1 MPIFKWEGKTL
12 KGQIKKGEFDGA
24 DEAAVRVQLRQ
35 QNIIPTKIVSKGKEI
50 KFSLPFGKK
59 VKQRSI
65 AIFTRQLATMIDAGL
80 PLVQSLEILSAQQDH
95 KLFKNIIREIRE
107 DVEGG
112 STFAG
117 ALKKHPATFDDLY
130 TNLVVAGEE
139 GGILDNILTR
149 LANYIEKAEA
159 LKKKVKSALVYPS
172 TIVGVA
178 VIVVAIL
185 MIFVI
190 PVFEQMFSSA
200 GQTLPLPTLI
210 VITTSKIIKKYVV
223 VIVPVFIFLG
233 FLLRKYHQTENGKAL
248 IDRLLLKLPVFGPLF
263 QKIAVARFSRTLGTL
278 VSSGVPIL
286 DGLTIVSKT
295 SGNRTIETAILN
307 ARASIREG
315 ETIAEPLGRSGM
327 FPPMVI
333 QMISVGESTG
343 ALDSML
349 SKIADFYEEEVD
361 VAVANLTSLLEP
373 FLMVFLGVVIGGVV
387 ISMYLPIFNMAS
399 EVGSLFSLRVHIPSR
414 SPCLPQPSTGSH
426 PVCEAGSQE
435 TFWIG

>member
-1 MPIFKWEGKTL
+1 MPTYKWEGKTG
-12 KGQIKKGEFDGA
+12 KGAVKKGEMEA
-24 DEAAVRVQLRQ
+24 PSEAAIRIHLRQ
-35 QNIIPTKIVSKGKEI
+35 QNIIPTKIASKGKQI
-50 KFSLPFGKK
+50 SISLPWKKK

-80 PLVQSLEILSAQQDH
+80 PLVQSLEILSSQQES
-95 KLFKNIIREIRE
+95 KVFKNIIREIRE

-117 ALKKHPATFDDLY
+117 ALKKHPLTFNELY

-149 LANYIEKAEA
+149 LAAYIEKSEA
-159 LKKKVKSALVYPS
+159 LKKKVKSALIYPA

-178 VIVVAIL
+178 VIVVGIL
-185 MIFVI
+185 MVFVI
-190 PVFEQMFSSA
+190 PVFETMFKQG
-200 GQTLPLPTLI
+200 GQSLPLPTLI
-210 VITTSKIIKKYVV
+210 VLTLSKLIKRYVV
-223 VIVPVFIFLG
+223 ILIPAFI
-233 FLLRKYHQTENGKAL
+233 LLIFVGRKYYQTQNGRA
-248 IDRLLLKLPVFGPLF
+248 IVDRLLLKLPVFGQLF
-263 QKIAVARFSRTLGTL
+263 KKIAVARFSRTLGTL

-286 DGLTIVSKT
+286 DGLSIVSRT
-295 SGNRTIETAILN
+295 SGNRTIETAILS

-315 ETIAEPLGRSGM
+315 ETIAEPLGRSGI

-349 SKIADFYEEEVD
+349 SKIADFYEDEVD
-361 VAVANLTSLLEP
+361 ISVSNLTSLLEP
-373 FLMVFLGVVIGGVV
+373 FLMIFLGVVIGGVV

-399 EVGSLFSLRVHIPSR
+399 
-414 SPCLPQPSTGSH
+414 
-426 PVCEAGSQE
+426 A
-435 TFWIG
+435 IG

>member
-1 MPIFKWEGKTL
+1 MPIFKWEGKAL
-12 KGQIKKGEFDGA
+12 KGQIKKGEFEA
-24 DEAAVRVQLRQ
+24 PDEAAVRIYLRQ

-50 KFSLPFGKK
+50 KFALPFKQK

-80 PLVQSLEILSAQQDH
+80 PLVQSLEILSSQQDQ

-112 STFAG
+112 STFAA
-117 ALKKHPATFDDLY
+117 ALKKHPGTFDDLY

-139 GGILDNILTR
+139 GGILDTILLR
-149 LANYIEKAEA
+149 LAGYIEKAEA

-172 TIVGVA
+172 AIVSVA
-178 VIVVAIL
+178 VIVVMIL

-190 PVFEQMFSSA
+190 PVFETMFSSA

-210 VITTSKIIKKYVV
+210 VLTMSKLIKKYVV
-223 VIVPVFIFLG
+223 IIIPLCILIF
-233 FLLRKYHQTENGKAL
+233 FLLRKYHQTENGKAV
-248 IDRLLLKLPVFGPLF
+248 IDSLLLKMPVFGPLF
-263 QKIAVARFSRTLGTL
+263 KKIAVARFSRTLGTL

-295 SGNRTIETAILN
+295 SGNKTIETAILN

-315 ETIAEPLGRSGM
+315 ETIADPLGRSAI

-361 VAVANLTSLLEP
+361 VAVGNLTSLLEP
-373 FLMVFLGVVIGGVV
+373 LLMVFLGVVIGGVV
-387 ISMYLPIFNMAS
+387 ISMYLPIFQMAS
-399 EVGSLFSLRVHIPSR
+399 AVG
-414 SPCLPQPSTGSH
+414 
-426 PVCEAGSQE
+426 
-435 TFWIG
+435 

>member
-1 MPIFKWEGKTL
+1 MPIYKWEGKTL
-12 KGQIKKGEFDGA
+12 KGIIKKGEM
-24 DEAAVRVQLRQ
+24 EAPNEGQIRIHLRQ
-35 QNIIPTKIVSKGKEI
+35 QNIIPTKISAKGKQI
-50 KFSLPFGKK
+50 QISLPLGKK

-80 PLVQSLEILSAQQDH
+80 PLVQSLEILSSQQDH
-95 KLFKNIIREIRE
+95 KVFKNILRQIRE

-117 ALKKHPATFDDLY
+117 ALKKHPGTFNDLY

-172 TIVGVA
+172 VIVGVA
-178 VIVVAIL
+178 VIVVMIL

-190 PVFEQMFSSA
+190 PVFETMFKSA
-200 GQTLPLPTLI
+200 GQQLPLPTLI
-210 VITTSKIIKKYVV
+210 VVAISKFFRKYVFI
-223 VIVPVFIFLG
+223 VIPALI
-233 FLLRKYHQTENGKAL
+233 LLFYLFRRYHRTENGKAVL
-248 IDRLLLKLPVFGPLF
+248 DALLLKLPVFGELF
-263 QKIAVARFSRTLGTL
+263 RKIAVARFSRTLGTL

-286 DGLTIVSKT
+286 DGLNIVSKT
-295 SGNRTIETAILN
+295 AGNKKIETAILS

-315 ETIAEPLGRSGM
+315 ETIAEPLNRSNI

-349 SKIADFYEEEVD
+349 SKIAEFYEDEVD
-361 VAVANLTSLLEP
+361 VAVGNLTSMLEP
-373 FLMVFLGVVIGGVV
+373 FLMIFLGVVIGGVV
-387 ISMYLPIFNMAS
+387 IAMYLPIFNMAS
-399 EVGSLFSLRVHIPSR
+399 AVG
-414 SPCLPQPSTGSH
+414 
-426 PVCEAGSQE
+426 
-435 TFWIG
+435 

>member
-1 MPIFKWEGKTL
+1 MPMFKWEGKTL
-12 KGQIKKGEFDGA
+12 RGQIKKGELDGA
-24 DEAAVRVQLRQ
+24 DEAAIRVALRQ
-35 QNIIPTKIVSKGKEI
+35 QNIIPTKIVAKGKEI
-50 KFSLPFGKK
+50 KFSLPFGGK

-80 PLVQSLEILSAQQDH
+80 PLVQSLEILSSQQEH
-95 KLFKNIIREIRE
+95 KLFKDIIREIRE

-190 PVFEQMFSSA
+190 PVFEQMFGAA

-210 VITTSKIIKKYVV
+210 TITISKMMKKYI
-223 VIVPVFIFLG
+223 VIILPVFILLG
-233 FLLRKYHQTENGKAL
+233 YSLKKYHQTDNGKAVM
-248 IDRLLLKLPVFGPLF
+248 DRLLLKLPVFGPLF

-295 SGNRTIETAILN
+295 SGNRAVETAIIT
-307 ARASIREG
+307 ARTSIREG

-361 VAVANLTSLLEP
+361 VAVGNLTSLLEP

-387 ISMYLPIFNMAS
+387 ISMYLPIFQMANA
-399 EVGSLFSLRVHIPSR
+399 VG
-414 SPCLPQPSTGSH
+414 
-426 PVCEAGSQE
+426 
-435 TFWIG
+435 

>member
-1 MPIFKWEGKTL
+1 MPIYKWEGKTL
-12 KGQIKKGEFDGA
+12 KGAIKKGETEA
-24 DEAAVRVQLRQ
+24 PDEAAIRIHLRQ
-35 QNIIPTKIVSKGKEI
+35 QNIIPTKIASKGKEI
-50 KFSLPFGKK
+50 KISLPFGQK

-80 PLVQSLEILSAQQDH
+80 PLVQSLEILSSQQES
-95 KLFKNIIREIRE
+95 KVFKNIIREIRE

-117 ALKKHPATFDDLY
+117 ALKKHPSTFNELY

-149 LANYIEKAEA
+149 LANYIEKSEA
-159 LKKKVKSALVYPS
+159 LKKKVKSALVYPA

-178 VIVVAIL
+178 VIVVMIL

-190 PVFEQMFSSA
+190 PVFETMFKSA
-200 GQTLPLPTLI
+200 GQSLPLPTLI
-210 VITTSKIIKKYVV
+210 VLTISKLIKKYV
-223 VIVPVFIFLG
+223 IIFIPALILLIY
-233 FLLRKYHQTENGKAL
+233 LLRKYYQTENGKAV
-248 IDRLLLKLPVFGPLF
+248 IDRLLLKLPVFGPLLK
-263 QKIAVARFSRTLGTL
+263 KIAVARFSRTLGTL

-286 DGLTIVSKT
+286 DGLSIVSRT

-315 ETIAEPLGRSGM
+315 ETIAEPLNRSSI

-361 VAVANLTSLLEP
+361 IAVANLTSLLEP
-373 FLMVFLGVVIGGVV
+373 FLMIFLGIVIGGVV

-399 EVGSLFSLRVHIPSR
+399 
-414 SPCLPQPSTGSH
+414 
-426 PVCEAGSQE
+426 A
-435 TFWIG
+435 IG

>member
-12 KGQIKKGEFDGA
+12 KGQIKKGDFEA
-24 DEAAVRVQLRQ
+24 PDEAAVRIFLRQ
-35 QNIIPTKIVSKGKEI
+35 QNIIPTKIVSKGTEI
-50 KFSLPFGKK
+50 KFSLPFGNK

-80 PLVQSLEILSAQQDH
+80 PLVQSLEILSSQQDH

-117 ALKKHPATFDDLY
+117 ALKKHPATFDELY

-210 VITTSKIIKKYVV
+210 VLTMSKIIKKYV
-223 VIVPVFIFLG
+223 IIIIPIFIFLG
-233 FLLRKYHQTENGKAL
+233 FLLKKYYQTENGKAL

-263 QKIAVARFSRTLGTL
+263 QKISVARFSRTLGTL

-295 SGNRTIETAILN
+295 SGNRAVETAILN

-361 VAVANLTSLLEP
+361 VAVGNLTSLLEP
-373 FLMVFLGVVIGGVV
+373 LLMVFLGVVIGGVV
-387 ISMYLPIFNMAS
+387 ISMYLPIFQMAS
-399 EVGSLFSLRVHIPSR
+399 AVG
-414 SPCLPQPSTGSH
+414 
-426 PVCEAGSQE
+426 
-435 TFWIG
+435 

>member
-1 MPIFKWEGKTL
+1 MEAPN
-12 KGQIKKGEFDGA
+12 
-24 DEAAVRVQLRQ
+24 EAAIRIHLRQ
-35 QNIIPTKIVSKGKEI
+35 QNIVPTKVASKGKEI
-50 KFSLPFGKK
+50 RISLPFGKK

-65 AIFTRQLATMIDAGL
+65 AVFTRQLATMIDAGL
-80 PLVQSLEILSAQQDH
+80 PLVQSLEILSAQQDS
-95 KLFKNIIREIRE
+95 KVFKNILREIRE

-117 ALKKHPATFDDLY
+117 ALKKHPGTFNDLY

-149 LANYIEKAEA
+149 LANYIEKSEA
-159 LKKKVKSALVYPS
+159 LKKKVKSALVYPA

-178 VIVVAIL
+178 VIVVMIL

-190 PVFEQMFSSA
+190 PVFETMFKSA
-200 GQTLPLPTLI
+200 GQSLPLPTLI
-210 VITTSKIIKKYVV
+210 VLTISKLIKKYV
-223 VIVPVFIFLG
+223 IIFIPALILLFYLG
-233 FLLRKYHQTENGKAL
+233 RKYYQTQTGRAI
-248 IDRLLLKLPVFGPLF
+248 IDRLLLKLPVFGLLF
-263 QKIAVARFSRTLGTL
+263 RKIAVARFSRTLGTL

-286 DGLTIVSKT
+286 DGLSIVSRT

-307 ARASIREG
+307 ARSSIREG
-315 ETIAEPLGRSGM
+315 ETIAEPLGRSGI

-361 VAVANLTSLLEP
+361 IAVANLTSLLEP
-373 FLMVFLGVVIGGVV
+373 FLMMFLGVVIGGVV
-387 ISMYLPIFNMAS
+387 IAMYLPIFQMAS
-399 EVGSLFSLRVHIPSR
+399 AVG
-414 SPCLPQPSTGSH
+414 G
-426 PVCEAGSQE
+426 
-435 TFWIG
+435 

>member
-1 MPIFKWEGKTL
+1 MPIYKWEGKTL
-12 KGQIKKGEFDGA
+12 KGTTKKGEMEGPN
-24 DEAAVRVQLRQ
+24 EGAVRISLRQ
-35 QNIIPTKIVSKGKEI
+35 QSIIPTKIVSKGTQI
-50 KFSLPFGKK
+50 KLSFSLGKK

-80 PLVQSLEILSAQQDH
+80 PLVQSLEILSSQQEN
-95 KLFKNIIREIRE
+95 KAFKGILREIRE

-117 ALKKHPATFDDLY
+117 ALKKHPATFNDLY

-149 LANYIEKAEA
+149 LANYIEKSEA
-159 LKKKVKSALVYPS
+159 LKKKVKSAMVYPS
-172 TIVGVA
+172 VIVSVA
-178 VIVVAIL
+178 VIVVIIL

-190 PVFEQMFSSA
+190 PVFEQMFKSA

-210 VITTSKIIKKYVV
+210 VMTLSKVIRKYALIIVPAFILLIYFLKKY
-223 VIVPVFIFLG
+223 
-233 FLLRKYHQTENGKAL
+233 HHTENGRTV
-248 IDRLLLKLPVFGPLF
+248 IDRLLLKLPVFGQLF
-263 QKIAVARFSRTLGTL
+263 KKISVARFSRTLGTL

-286 DGLTIVSKT
+286 EGLNIVSKT
-295 SGNRTIETAILN
+295 SGNKTIETAILN

-315 ETIAEPLGRSGM
+315 ETIAEPLNRAAI

-349 SKIADFYEEEVD
+349 AKIADFYEDEVD
-361 VAVANLTSLLEP
+361 IAVSNMTSLLEP
-373 FLMVFLGVVIGGVV
+373 FLMIFLGVVIGGVV
-387 ISMYLPIFNMAS
+387 IAMYLPIFQMANA
-399 EVGSLFSLRVHIPSR
+399 VG
-414 SPCLPQPSTGSH
+414 
-426 PVCEAGSQE
+426 
-435 TFWIG
+435 

>member
-1 MPIFKWEGKTL
+1 MPVYRWEGKTL
-12 KGQIKKGEFDGA
+12 KGLIKKGEMEA
-24 DEAAVRVQLRQ
+24 PDESALRIHFRQ
-35 QNIIPTKIVSKGKEI
+35 QGVIPTKIFLKGKGI
-50 KFSLPFGKK
+50 KIALPFFKKK
-59 VKQRSI
+59 VKQRAI

-80 PLVQSLEILSAQQDH
+80 PLVQSLEILSSQQDSPV
-95 KLFKNIIREIRE
+95 FKKIIREIRE

-117 ALKKHPATFDDLY
+117 ALKKHPVTFDELY

-139 GGILDNILTR
+139 GGILDNILNR

-178 VIVVAIL
+178 VVVVAIL

-190 PVFEQMFSSA
+190 PVFEALFKSS
-200 GQTLPLPTLI
+200 GSTLPLPTL
-210 VITTSKIIKKYVV
+210 VVVTLSKLIKKYV
-223 VIVPVFIFLG
+223 IVFIPGMILFLY
-233 FLLRKYHQTENGKAL
+233 LLRKYYKTEGGKTL
-248 IDRLLLKLPVFGPLF
+248 IDRLLLKLPVFGELF
-263 QKIAVARFSRTLGTL
+263 RKVSVARFSRTLGTL

-295 SGNRTIETAILN
+295 SGNRAVEIAILN

-315 ETIAEPLGRSGM
+315 ETIAEPLNRSGI

-343 ALDSML
+343 ALDAML
-349 SKIADFYEEEVD
+349 SKIADFYDEEVD
-361 VAVANLTSLLEP
+361 VAVGNLTSLLEP
-373 FLMVFLGVVIGGVV
+373 LLMIFLGIVIGGVV
-387 ISMYLPIFNMAS
+387 IAMYLPIFNMSSA
-399 EVGSLFSLRVHIPSR
+399 
-414 SPCLPQPSTGSH
+414 
-426 PVCEAGSQE
+426 
-435 TFWIG
+435 IG

>member
-1 MPIFKWEGKTL
+1 MPIYKYEGKTL
-12 KGQIKKGEFDGA
+12 KGQIKKGDYEA
-24 DEAAVRVQLRQ
+24 SDEGGVRVYLRQ
-35 QNIIPTKIVSKGKEI
+35 QNIIPIKITPKGTEFKL
-50 KFSLPFGKK
+50 SLPFGKK
-59 VKQRSI
+59 VNQRAI

-80 PLVQSLEILSAQQDH
+80 PLVQSLEILSVQQEQ
-95 KLFKNIIREIRE
+95 KLFKDIIREIRE

-117 ALKKHPATFDDLY
+117 ALKKHPSTFDDLY

-139 GGILDNILTR
+139 GGILDNILLR
-149 LANYIEKAEA
+149 LAGYIEKAEA
-159 LKKKVKSALVYPS
+159 LKKKVKSAMVYPA

-178 VIVVAIL
+178 VVVVMIL

-190 PVFEQMFSSA
+190 PVFESMFKGA

-210 VITTSKIIKKYVV
+210 VITISKFIKKYVFIV
-223 VIVPVFIFLG
+223 VPVFILLL
-233 FLLRKYHQTENGKAL
+233 FLLRRYHKTENGRTV
-248 IDRLLLKLPVFGPLF
+248 IDRLLLKIPVLGPLL
-263 QKIAVARFSRTLGTL
+263 QKISVARFSRTLGTL

-286 DGLTIVSKT
+286 DGLSIVSKT
-295 SGNRTIETAILN
+295 SGNKTIETAILN

-361 VAVANLTSLLEP
+361 VAVGNLTSLLEP
-373 FLMVFLGVVIGGVV
+373 FLMMFLGVVIGGVV
-387 ISMYLPIFNMAS
+387 IAMYLPIFQMAGA
-399 EVGSLFSLRVHIPSR
+399 VG
-414 SPCLPQPSTGSH
+414 
-426 PVCEAGSQE
+426 
-435 TFWIG
+435 

>member
-1 MPIFKWEGKTL
+1 MPVYKWEGKTL
-12 KGQIKKGEFDGA
+12 KGSIKRGEMEA
-24 DEAAVRVQLRQ
+24 PNEAAIRIHLRQ
-35 QNIIPTKIVSKGKEI
+35 QDIVPTKVAAKGKEI
-50 KFSLPFGKK
+50 HLSFSIKRK
-59 VKQRSI
+59 VNPRSI

-80 PLVQSLEILSAQQDH
+80 PLVQSLEILSSQQES
-95 KLFKNIIREIRE
+95 KTFKEVIRQIRE

-117 ALKKHPATFDDLY
+117 ALKKHPATFNDLY

-139 GGILDNILTR
+139 GGILDTILTR

-159 LKKKVKSALVYPS
+159 LKKKIKSALIYPA

-178 VIVVAIL
+178 VIVVMIL

-190 PVFEQMFSSA
+190 PVFETMFKSA
-200 GQTLPLPTLI
+200 GQSLPLPTYI
-210 VITTSKIIKKYVV
+210 VMQMSKIIKGYVLFL
-223 VIVPVFIFLG
+223 VPAFILAIYLF
-233 FLLRKYHQTENGKAL
+233 RKYYQTNQGRL
-248 IDRLLLKLPVFGPLF
+248 MIDRLLLKLPVFGPLF
-263 QKIAVARFSRTLGTL
+263 KKVAVARFSRTLGTL

-286 DGLTIVSKT
+286 DGLTIVSRT
-295 SGNRTIETAILN
+295 AGNRTVENAILN

-315 ETIAEPLGRSGM
+315 ETIAEPLGRSSI

-343 ALDSML
+343 ALDTML

-361 VAVANLTSLLEP
+361 IAVANLTSLLEP

-387 ISMYLPIFNMAS
+387 ISMYLPIFQMAS
-399 EVGSLFSLRVHIPSR
+399 AVG
-414 SPCLPQPSTGSH
+414 
-426 PVCEAGSQE
+426 
-435 TFWIG
+435 

>member
-1 MPIFKWEGKTL
+1 V
-12 KGQIKKGEFDGA
+12 
-24 DEAAVRVQLRQ
+24 AAIRIHLRQ
-35 QNIIPTKIVSKGKEI
+35 QNIVPTKISTKGKEI
-50 KFSLPFGKK
+50 TFSLPFKKK
-59 VKQRSI
+59 VKQRSV

-80 PLVQSLEILSAQQDH
+80 PLVQSLEILSAQQEENV
-95 KLFKNIIREIRE
+95 FKNIIREIRE

-117 ALKKHPATFDDLY
+117 ALKKHPVTFNELY

-139 GGILDNILTR
+139 GGILDTILTR
-149 LANYIEKAEA
+149 LANYIEKSEA
-159 LKKKVKSALVYPS
+159 LKKKVKSALIYPA
-172 TIVGVA
+172 TIMGVA

-190 PVFEQMFSSA
+190 PVFENLFKSS
-200 GQTLPLPTLI
+200 GQALPLPTLI
-210 VITTSKIIKKYVV
+210 VVTLSKLIKKYVV
-223 VIVPVFIFLG
+223 IFIPAMILLIFL
-233 FLLRKYHQTENGKAL
+233 FRKYYQTQNGKAVV
-248 IDRLLLKLPVFGPLF
+248 DRLLLKIPVFGPLF
-263 QKIAVARFSRTLGTL
+263 RKVAVARFSRTLGTL

-286 DGLTIVSKT
+286 DGLTIVSRT
-295 SGNRTIETAILN
+295 SGNKTIEMAILD

-315 ETIAEPLGRSGM
+315 ETISEPLGRSGI

-373 FLMVFLGVVIGGVV
+373 FLMIFLGVVIGGVV
-387 ISMYLPIFNMAS
+387 ISMYLPIFSMAS
-399 EVGSLFSLRVHIPSR
+399 
-414 SPCLPQPSTGSH
+414 
-426 PVCEAGSQE
+426 A
-435 TFWIG
+435 IG

>member
-1 MPIFKWEGKTL
+1 MPVYRWEGKTL
-12 KGQIKKGEFDGA
+12 KGLVKKGEMESTNEG
-24 DEAAVRVQLRQ
+24 AVRIQLRQ
-35 QNIIPTKIVSKGKEI
+35 QSIIPTKIRSKGKEI
-50 KFSLPFGKK
+50 HFALPFKKK
-59 VKQRSI
+59 VKQR
-65 AIFTRQLATMIDAGL
+65 AVAVFTRQLATMIDAGL
-80 PLVQSLEILSAQQDH
+80 PLVQSLDILSSQQDN
-95 KLFKNIIREIRE
+95 KTFKGIIREIRE
-107 DVEGG
+107 EVEKG

-117 ALKKHPATFDDLY
+117 ALRRHPATFNELY

-178 VIVVAIL
+178 IIVVIIL
-185 MIFVI
+185 MVFVI
-190 PVFEQMFSSA
+190 PVFETLFKSA

-210 VITTSKIIKKYVV
+210 VLALSKFIKKYIFI
-223 VIVPVFIFLG
+223 VIPGIIV
-233 FLLRKYHQTENGKAL
+233 LLYLAKKYYQTESGKTL
-248 IDRLLLKLPVFGPLF
+248 IDRLLLRLPVFGGLL
-263 QKIAVARFSRTLGTL
+263 QKVSVARFARTLGTL

-286 DGLTIVSKT
+286 DGLSIVSRT
-295 SGNRTIETAILN
+295 AGNRTIETAILN

-315 ETIAEPLGRSGM
+315 ETIAEPLSRSGV

-349 SKIADFYEEEVD
+349 GKIAEFYEEEVD

-373 FLMVFLGVVIGGVV
+373 FLMIFLGVVIGGVV
-387 ISMYLPIFNMAS
+387 ISMYLPIFQMAS
-399 EVGSLFSLRVHIPSR
+399 AVG
-414 SPCLPQPSTGSH
+414 
-426 PVCEAGSQE
+426 
-435 TFWIG
+435 

>member
-1 MPIFKWEGKTL
+1 M
-12 KGQIKKGEFDGA
+12 
-24 DEAAVRVQLRQ
+24 EAPNESAIRIHLRQ
-35 QNIIPTKIVSKGKEI
+35 QNIIPTKVASKGKEI
-50 KFSLPFGKK
+50 RISLPFGKK

-65 AIFTRQLATMIDAGL
+65 AVFTRQLATMIDAGL
-80 PLVQSLEILSAQQDH
+80 PLVQSLEILSQQQES
-95 KLFKNIIREIRE
+95 KVFKNIIREIRE

-117 ALKKHPATFDDLY
+117 ALKKHPATFNDLY

-149 LANYIEKAEA
+149 LANYIEKSEA
-159 LKKKVKSALVYPS
+159 LKKKVKSALIYPA

-178 VIVVAIL
+178 IIVVIVL

-190 PVFEQMFSSA
+190 PVFETMFKSA
-200 GQTLPLPTLI
+200 GQSLPLPTLI
-210 VITTSKIIKKYVV
+210 VLTMSKLIKKYV
-223 VIVPVFIFLG
+223 IIFIPALVLLFYLG
-233 FLLRKYHQTENGKAL
+233 RKYYQTQNGRAV

-263 QKIAVARFSRTLGTL
+263 RKIAVARFSRTLGTL

-286 DGLTIVSKT
+286 DGLTIVSRT

-315 ETIAEPLGRSGM
+315 ETIAEPLNRSKI

-361 VAVANLTSLLEP
+361 IAVSNLTSLLEP
-373 FLMVFLGVVIGGVV
+373 FLMIFLGVVIGGVV

-399 EVGSLFSLRVHIPSR
+399 AVG
-414 SPCLPQPSTGSH
+414 
-426 PVCEAGSQE
+426 
-435 TFWIG
+435 

>member
-1 MPIFKWEGKTL
+1 MPIFKWEGRGL
-12 KGQIKKGEFDGA
+12 KGQIKKGEFEA
-24 DEAAVRVQLRQ
+24 PDEAAVRIYLRQ

-50 KFSLPFGKK
+50 KFALPFKQK

-80 PLVQSLEILSAQQDH
+80 PLVQSLEILSSQQDQ

-112 STFAG
+112 STFAA
-117 ALKKHPATFDDLY
+117 ALKKHPGTFDDLY

-139 GGILDNILTR
+139 GGILDTILLR
-149 LANYIEKAEA
+149 LAGYIEKAEA
-159 LKKKVKSALVYPS
+159 LKKKVKSALVYPAA
-172 TIVGVA
+172 IVSVA
-178 VIVVAIL
+178 VIVVGIL

-190 PVFEQMFSSA
+190 PVFETMFSSA

-210 VITTSKIIKKYVV
+210 VLTMSKLIKKYVV
-223 VIVPVFIFLG
+223 IIIPLCILIF

-248 IDRLLLKLPVFGPLF
+248 IDSLLLKMPVFGPLF
-263 QKIAVARFSRTLGTL
+263 KKIAVARFSRTLGTL

-295 SGNRTIETAILN
+295 SGNKTIETAILN

-315 ETIAEPLGRSGM
+315 ETIADPLGRSAI

-361 VAVANLTSLLEP
+361 VAVGNLTSLLEP
-373 FLMVFLGVVIGGVV
+373 LLMVFLGVVIGGVV
-387 ISMYLPIFNMAS
+387 ISMYLPIFQMAS
-399 EVGSLFSLRVHIPSR
+399 AVG
-414 SPCLPQPSTGSH
+414 
-426 PVCEAGSQE
+426 
-435 TFWIG
+435 

>member
-1 MPIFKWEGKTL
+1 MPIYKWEGKAA
-12 KGQIKKGEFDGA
+12 KGVIKKGEMEA
-24 DEAAVRVQLRQ
+24 PNEAAIRISLRQ
-35 QNIIPTKIVSKGKEI
+35 QNIMPTKISPKGKEF
-50 KFSLPFGKK
+50 KFSLPFKKK

-80 PLVQSLEILSAQQDH
+80 PLVQSLEILSSQQDD
-95 KLFKNIIREIRE
+95 KVFKEIIRGIRE
-107 DVEGG
+107 DVEAG

-117 ALKKHPATFDDLY
+117 ALKKHPVTFNELY

-139 GGILDNILTR
+139 GGILDTILNR
-149 LANYIEKAEA
+149 LCTYIEKAES
-159 LKKKVKSALVYPS
+159 LKKKVKSALVYPA

-178 VIVVAIL
+178 VIVVMIL
-185 MIFVI
+185 MLLVI
-190 PVFEQMFSSA
+190 PVFETMFKSA
-200 GQTLPLPTLI
+200 GQSLPLPTLI
-210 VITTSKIIKKYVV
+210 TLGLSKLIQKYIFIIIPGLILCFYL
-223 VIVPVFIFLG
+223 F
-233 FLLRKYHQTENGKAL
+233 RKYYQTEKGKAL
-248 IDRLLLKLPVFGPLF
+248 FDMILLKLPVFGPLF

-286 DGLTIVSKT
+286 DGLNIVSKT
-295 SGNRTIETAILN
+295 AGNKTIETAIQN

-315 ETIAEPLGRSGM
+315 ETISEPLGRSGN

-361 VAVANLTSLLEP
+361 VAVGNLTSLLEP
-373 FLMVFLGVVIGGVV
+373 LLMVFLGLVIGGVV

-399 EVGSLFSLRVHIPSR
+399 AVG
-414 SPCLPQPSTGSH
+414 
-426 PVCEAGSQE
+426 
-435 TFWIG
+435 